1 MECSYCKKTYLSK
14 QSLQTHQKS
23 AKFCLKLQ
31 NKIPTEE
38 STYKC
43 EYCNDIFTTK
53 HRCETHQKSC
63 SIKSSHVKI
72 LLDEKDNVI
81 KTLSDNNSNLAI
93 SNTNL
98 CKRNKLLSDKI
109 EHMSTLKKEKEFIIS
124 TKDKE
129 IDSIISTKD
138 KEIAVLQE
146 ALRIYKNIGEKS
158 TNCVEEI
165 AKQPKIQT
173 TQTTQTT
180 QNTQNN
186 KLLNMK
192 PLDLEDEK
200 VKERMLGIATEF
212 FGRDY
217 FNEGQKGVARF
228 TAEKLLRDTDGKL
241 QYRCTD
247 PSRQTFKFLTN
258 NGDIRTDVRATLLSK
273 LLDETVVKAFKA
285 MVTNITPSLTSDEFL
300 IFSENFM
307 QINGL
312 SSDNSDFRSELAAL
326 TANN

>member
-1 MECSYCKKTYLSK
+1 MECQYCKKMFSTKSILK
-14 QSLQTHQKS
+14 THQNT

-31 NKIPTEE
+31 GNLPDTLNMYVC
-38 STYKC
+38 T
-43 EYCNDIFTTK
+43 YCNESKTTK
-53 HRCETHQKSC
+53 HSLGIHMNTC
-63 SIKSSHVKI
+63 SANSEKVRNLIASYMTKIENLTIKNESLS
-72 LLDEKDNVI
+72 
-81 KTLSDNNSNLAI
+81 SDNIKLI
-93 SNTNL
+93 SQ
-98 CKRNKLLSDKI
+98 LSDKDELI
-109 EHMSTLKKEKEFIIS
+109 TELKLE
-124 TKDKE
+124 
-129 IDSIISTKD
+129 
-138 KEIAVLQE
+138 AVRAELKV
-146 ALRIYKNIGEKS
+146 YKQLSES
-158 TNCVEEI
+158 ATNCVEEI

-173 TQTTQTT
+173 QTT
-180 QNTQNN
+180 QNIQNN

-192 PLDLEDEK
+192 PFDLEDEK

-212 FGRDY
+212 FDRNY

-285 MVTNITPSLTSDEFL
+285 MVKSITPSLTSDEFL